1 MRSKDKILGVLYGQ
15 AIGDAIGMPS
25 ELWPVENIRDQFGG
39 KITTFLDGPDN
50 NDIAKNFKKG
60 QYTDDTNQAL
70 AILDGLIEN
79 NWQPNS
85 EILVKHIMSWAESV
99 GAWENNILGPSS
111 KAALSA
117 IKAGQDPRPITDQ
130 ALTNGAGMRISPI
143 GALFEPNQLPK
154 LVQMVFDITKI
165 THSSDVSISGASMI
179 AGAVTASMADQNW
192 DDIIDFALRANDA
205 GFKLGAPTWAAK
217 THDRLQLGIE
227 IAHKYKDDD
236 GKFSQHIY
244 DLIGTGTM
252 ISESILAAVS
262 IAYYCRDVQ
271 KCALMCANLGGDTDT
286 IGAMATA
293 ICGAKNG
300 QSSIPVEWVN
310 LIDQQNPEHDFNE
323 YADKILQFHIN
334 QKG

>member
-1 MRSKDKILGVLYGQ
+1 MRSKDKVLGVLYGQ
-15 AIGDAIGMPS
+15 AIGDAMGMPS
-25 ELWPVENIRDQFGG
+25 ELWPVEKIRGQFHG

-79 NWQPNS
+79 NWRPDS
-85 EILVKHIMSWAESV
+85 KILVKHIMAWAESV

-111 KAALSA
+111 KAALTA
-117 IKAGQDPRPITDQ
+117 LKDGKDPRPITDQ

-143 GALFEPNQLPK
+143 GALFNPEELER
-154 LVQMVFDITKI
+154 LVHMVFEITKI

-179 AGAVTASMADQNW
+179 AGAVTAAMADQNW
-192 DDIIDFALRANDA
+192 DDVIDFALRANDV
-205 GFKLGAPTWAAK
+205 GFKFGAPTWAAK
-217 THDRLQLGIE
+217 TRDRLELGIN
-227 IAHKYKDDD
+227 IAQKDKGSDE
-236 GKFSQHIY
+236 KFSQHIY
-244 DLIGTGTM
+244 NLIGTGTM
-252 ISESILAAVS
+252 ISESIPAAVS

-300 QSSIPVEWVN
+300 KVSIPSEWIKLV
-310 LIDQQNPEHDFNE
+310 DQQNPQHDFNE
-323 YADKILQFHIN
+323 YADKILQF
-334 QKG
+334 K